1 MMANIMFSIMYIAN
15 WKIEVSRFVYYIYMF
30 QKSVKYLTMDFKFKI
45 GTKGM
50 SCRSLDSFINGL
62 INSDQLSVIDNKI
75 CLTELGELYYDNM
88 LGTAEELDFF
98 HQLMV
103 LLNSCTDAELKFLC
117 YTDIMIEDMKRM
129 YSPSEFGNQKPVLV
143 NALKEVSTEYSNEN
157 LEAALKI
164 LRLVQEGDLSNNE

>member
-1 MMANIMFSIMYIAN
+1 
-15 WKIEVSRFVYYIYMF
+15 
-30 QKSVKYLTMDFKFKI
+30 
-45 GTKGM
+45 
-50 SCRSLDSFINGL
+50 
-62 INSDQLSVIDNKI
+62 
-75 CLTELGELYYDNM
+75 M

-143 NALKEVSTEYSNEN
+143 NALKRVSTEYSNEN